1 MLDTLLSQVICLH
14 GFLWPNNCV
23 AWYHH
28 PHSIE
33 CFKGLVQSL
42 TNKDLNS
49 RPVRFQSLAPLLTTR
64 HPPPAAA
71 ETLTSRTSLLSTP
84 VLHVHVRPGRRC
96 CTRRRKLRLREGRET
111 VPGQILSSWCHRNK
125 NPGVL
130 ASFPGQVGKKAGTR
144 ALELD
149 RRGLNPSGPVCKL

>member
-1 MLDTLLSQVICLH
+1 MLDTLLRQIICLH

-23 AWYHH
+23 SWYHH

-33 CFKGLVQSL
+33 CFKGLVQRL

-49 RPVRFQSLAPLLTTR
+49 LPVRFQSLAPLLTTR

-84 VLHVHVRPGRRC
+84 VPHVRPGRCR
-96 CTRRRKLRLREGRET
+96 CTRRRKLQLREGRGT
-111 VPGQILSSWCHRNK
+111 VPGQILSSWCHGNK

-144 ALELD
+144 ALKLD
-149 RRGLNPSGPVCKL
+149 RRGLNPSCPVCKL

>member
-23 AWYHH
+23 TWYHH

-49 RPVRFQSLAPLLTTR
+49 RPVRFQSLAPLLPTS

-71 ETLTSRTSLLSTP
+71 ETPSALLHSEEETAAQRGEGNCPRTNPELM
-84 VLHVHVRPGRRC
+84 
-96 CTRRRKLRLREGRET
+96 
-111 VPGQILSSWCHRNK
+111 VPRQQD
-125 NPGVL
+125 PGVL
-130 ASFPGQVGKKAGTR
+130 ASFPGQLGKKAGTR

-149 RRGLNPSGPVCKL
+149 RRGLNPSCPVCKL

>member
-84 VLHVHVRPGRRC
+84 VPHVHVRPGRRC
-96 CTRRRKLRLREGRET
+96 CTRREAETAAQRGEGNCPRTNPELMVPREQEPRCPGFLSWASREEGRHT
-111 VPGQILSSWCHRNK
+111 SFGVGQKRFKSQLSH
-125 NPGVL
+125 L
-130 ASFPGQVGKKAGTR
+130 
-144 ALELD
+144 
-149 RRGLNPSGPVCKL
+149 